1 MSMLEHALAYAREG
15 WPVFPVR
22 RDKTPLTK
30 HGFKDATTD
39 EGQVRG
45 WWGTKLLVGDEHLP
59 NIALAIPEGLVVLDF
74 DPRNGAPMP
83 GALGLGTDTRRCVTP
98 NGGYHVYYKYD
109 GPPLRATWMPGI
121 DIKQAGKGY
130 VLLPPSVDERGRK
143 YEWWRTLHIKT
154 LPTHIAALLLKKEP
168 TIKVESVTASRPMF
182 PWERATP
189 YGEVALKNQLA
200 KMSYAKEGERNN
212 TLTAVGFVIGQ
223 LVGGGELKESVLHDL
238 LKAAENTGLE
248 REEIMHTL
256 RGAYARGLDDPRS
269 APSNGE

>member
-1 MSMLEHALAYAREG
+1 MLEAALGYARES

-22 RDKTPLTK
+22 RDKTPLTP

-109 GPPLRATWMPGI
+109 GPPLRAQWMPGI

-143 YEWWRTLHIKT
+143 YEWWRTRTIQE
-154 LPTHIAALLLKKEP
+154 LPDHIAAQLLKKEP
-168 TIKVESVTASRPMF
+168 ALMMNNVTASRPMF

-189 YGEVALKNQLA
+189 YGEVALNNQLW
-200 KMSYAKEGERNN
+200 KMSHAVEGERNR
-212 TLTAVGFVIGQ
+212 TLNAVGFVLGQ

-238 LKAAENTGLE
+238 LRAAEGVGLPRDE
-248 REEIMHTL
+248 VMHTL
-256 RGAYARGLDDPRS
+256 RGAYARGLAEPRS